1 MATAHYLEILMYL
14 AGFLIIAVASRHIA
28 KSFINYKLPLITGL
42 LITGIIAGPFVLQ
55 LIPEQ
60 AIVKLNFVNETA
72 LAYIAFAAGAELYLK
87 ELRMRLNSI
96 GWNTIGQLVATFCLG
111 SIAVYLLF
119 EMLPF
124 MGEMDMKSKIAVSI
138 LAGTIFVARSPSS
151 AIAVIY
157 ELRAKGPFTQ
167 TTLGVTVFIDFLVI
181 ILFSICFSIA
191 GVLIMDYDFGFSII
205 LFLLLELL
213 LSGSL
218 GYLVSKGI
226 SFILSIKTSHKLK
239 GALILLL
246 GYSTYVFSHLVG
258 ELTTL
263 YLDFDLHL
271 EPLLICIIASFLITN
286 YSNHRIEFS
295 KFLNDTGIFIYVA
308 FFTLTGASLSIDI
321 ISEVWAISLILFLVR
336 LISLMIGA
344 YFGATMA
351 KDPAEFKKFG
361 WMSYVTQAGVSIGL
375 ATQVASEYSI
385 WGAEFATIMIAVI
398 VLNQVVGPPLI
409 KWALIWVGEGHT
421 KGTPGAEMNHGAI
434 IFGLENQSI
443 ALARQLQEHGW
454 SVKIAT
460 RKPNVTQSEA
470 RDVDIRLINGL
481 NKEAM
486 DQLDAPKAS
495 AIITMLT
502 DEENLQVA
510 EIAYEEYGTK
520 DLVVR
525 LNDRANFDRFH
536 QLGALI
542 VEPATAIVGL
552 LDHFVRSPAA
562 TSLLLGMEKDQDTID
577 LEVQNPALHGMA
589 LRDLHLPT
597 DIIILSMKRGGQM
610 LISHGYTRLRIG
622 DIITVVGSVES
633 LEKVRLRIG

>member
-1 MATAHYLEILMYL
+1 MATADYLEILIYL

-55 LIPEQ
+55 LMPAESI
-60 AIVKLNFVNETA
+60 AKLNFVNEIA

-87 ELRMRLNSI
+87 ELQTRLKSI
-96 GWNTIGQLVATFCLG
+96 GWNTFGQLVVTFCLG

-124 MGEMDMKSKIAVSI
+124 MQEMGIKSKVAVSM

-151 AIAVIY
+151 AIAMIY

-167 TTLGVTVFIDFLVI
+167 SVLGVTVIIDFLVI
-181 ILFSICFSIA
+181 ILFSIIISIA
-191 GVLIMDYDFGFSII
+191 GVLIMDYEFGFSIV

-213 LSGSL
+213 LSGLL
-218 GYLVSKGI
+218 GYLVAKAI
-226 SFILSIKTSHKLK
+226 SLILSINTSHKIK

-246 GYSTYVFSHLVG
+246 GYSTYVFSHLVKDISIQ
-258 ELTTL
+258 
-263 YLDFDLHL
+263 YLNFDLHL

-295 KFLNDTGIFIYVA
+295 KFLNDTGLFIYVA

-321 ISEVWAISLILFLVR
+321 ITEVWEIALILFLVR

-344 YFGATMA
+344 YLGATMA

-361 WMSYVTQAGVSIGL
+361 WMPYVTQAGIGIGL
-375 ATQVASEYSI
+375 ATQVASDYPI

-398 VLNQVVGPPLI
+398 VLNQMVGPPLF
-409 KWALIWVGEGHT
+409 KWSLLSIGEGHT
-421 KGTPGAEMNHGAI
+421 KGTPGAEMNHEVI

-443 ALARQLQEHGW
+443 ALARQLQENGW
-454 SVKIAT
+454 MAKIAT
-460 RKPNVTQSEA
+460 RKPNIIQSEA
-470 RDVDIRLINGL
+470 RDVDIRLITGL

-486 DQLDAPKAS
+486 DQLDASKAS
-495 AIITMLT
+495 AIVTMLT
-502 DEENLQVA
+502 DDENLQIV
-510 EIAYEEYGTK
+510 EMAYEEYGTK

-542 VEPATAIVGL
+542 VEPSTAIVGL
-552 LDHFVRSPAA
+552 LDHFIRSPAA
-562 TSLLLGMEKDQDTID
+562 TSLLLGMEKDQDTLD
-577 LEVQNPALHGMA
+577 LEVQNPALHGRA

>member
-1 MATAHYLEILMYL
+1 MATVHYLEILMYL

-258 ELTTL
+258 ELTKL
-263 YLDFDLHL
+263 YLNFDLHL

-295 KFLNDTGIFIYVA
+295 KFLNDTAIFIYVA

-361 WMSYVTQAGVSIGL
+361 WMTYVTQAGVGIGL

-460 RKPNVTQSEA
+460 RKPNVIQSEA
-470 RDVDIRLINGL
+470 QDVDIRLINGL